1 MSVAVF
7 TLDVYFADQPSR
19 SEAAR
24 TVLSFNSPPSPLN
37 ICITRKVC
45 NRYTGFIIFN
55 PWKIP
60 LTYDQGP
67 MKYRNQ
73 LRAGEGGEEI

>member
-7 TLDVYFADQPSR
+7 TLDVYFADQRSR

-24 TVLSFNSPPSPLN
+24 TFLLFNSPPSPHN
-37 ICITRKVC
+37 IRITRKLC
-45 NRYTGFIIFN
+45 NRYAGFIILK

-60 LTYDQGP
+60 MTSDQGP

-73 LRAGEGGEEI
+73 LTCGRE